1 MELVKYSVG
10 KAASLWSNVNWKC
23 LFSGW
28 INKHILCY
36 NSWLF
41 KVLLLQRWEGVQQRW
56 NKDLSICKGPT
67 QIPFHWQILQHLWFH
82 IAHFFPNQ
90 ISSASLPFL
99 RRGIYCRKKKSF
111 YYLLGWPVHQSDGS
125 FVRKSALGDLFT
137 DVYCCKI
144 QVACVNAEEPERKEW
159 EGGRRPTWQW
169 ILFTFK
175 VVWHWCTQQLMKQLH
190 RA

>member
-1 MELVKYSVG
+1 M
-10 KAASLWSNVNWKC
+10 WSNVNWKC
-23 LFSGW
+23 LFSSW

-36 NSWLF
+36 NSWLL
-41 KVLLLQRWEGVQQRW
+41 KVLLLHRWEGVEQQQ
-56 NKDLSICKGPT
+56 T
-67 QIPFHWQILQHLWFH
+67 QPFHLQRPHANSIPSTYSHNISGFISCISFQIKFH
-82 IAHFFPNQ
+82 QLHCY
-90 ISSASLPFL
+90 FL
-99 RRGIYCRKKKSF
+99 RRGTYCRKKMLSF
-111 YYLLGWPVHQSDGS
+111 HYLLGWKSDGS
-125 FVRKSALGDLFT
+125 SVRKSVFRDLFA

-159 EGGRRPTWQW
+159 EGGRGPTWQW